1 MNTQGFGVEFAD
13 KKSSLNKALASKA
26 DKEDLEKLHEMKT
39 NKEDTENMMD
49 LLATLNNQI
58 RHIIVLLNEGLKL
71 NIMKA

>member
-1 MNTQGFGVEFAD
+1 
-13 KKSSLNKALASKA
+13 
-26 DKEDLEKLHEMKT
+26 MKT